1 MSGHTDGRTLPPPG
15 TNTTAHAA
23 TGPATRTSGRD
34 EPTVPGDGPSEPTTP
49 DEGHSAPTAGDEHSE
64 PTARTSGRDESTA
77 PGDGPSEPT
86 TPDEGHSEPTARP
99 DGRGEPALS
108 GRRSEPIARNDSA
121 VTDSSRKASSSVAG
135 HDSGTPVTRVFGI
148 RHHGPGSARSLRQ
161 ALEEFG
167 PDAILIEGPA
177 DADPLVGF
185 VAADTMAPP
194 VALLA
199 YVPDSPARA
208 AFWPFAVF
216 SPEWQAL
223 RYGVEHTVPVRF
235 CDLPATNVLAIEEDN
250 RAGRT
255 DPLAALAA
263 AAGFDD
269 AERWWDAVVE
279 SVPDS
284 AAFDA
289 ITEAMA
295 ALRENAPATVEA
307 GPTTPDDSG
316 TSPGEPT
323 APGEA
328 ATPPA
333 EPSEHGGTELLTGE
347 FVSEQS
353 PNPDEPVLAP
363 LVVDEHTLRREAYM
377 RQTMRQVLKSGA
389 KRLAVVCGA
398 WHAPALTGPLGPAAP
413 DTRLLKGLPKTKAA
427 LTWVPWTH
435 SRLAAGSG
443 YGAGV
448 TSPGWYHH
456 LFTETERPVAR
467 WLTKVAGVLR
477 AHDLP
482 VSSAHIIEAVRLADT
497 LAALRGRPLAG
508 LSEVTEAV
516 RSVMCGGDETMLRLV
531 VDELVVGETLGGVP
545 EDTPTVPLAAD
556 LRARIKTLRLK
567 QEALARTVDLDL
579 RKPRDV
585 ERSQLLH
592 RLRLLGI
599 GWGTPTVGEVRSTG
613 TFRETWTL
621 RWEPEFAVRIVEAAI
636 WGTTLRTAA
645 EAKILDTASR
655 DGVSVTELA
664 DALEL
669 ALLADLGGATAG
681 LIRRLEA
688 VAALDH
694 DVTHL
699 LGALPGLTRTL
710 RYGDVRGTD
719 TEALV
724 HVADSL
730 LVRICAGLPGAV
742 TGLDTDAAESLRAQI
757 DAAHIAISTRDDEHA
772 TTEWLATLQ
781 RIADRDDVHGAIGG
795 RAVRLLCDAERI
807 DDADSARRLAA
818 ALSVGNTP
826 AAKAAWIDGF
836 LGGRGLLLV
845 HDRELLRRIDDWL
858 RDLAEDQF
866 VATVPL
872 LRRTFGFFESG
883 ERRAIGQALRDTGTA
898 PATPAT
904 PAAVDPARG
913 QLALR
918 TATTILEAA
927 R

>member
-1 MSGHTDGRTLPPPG
+1 MSEQIDGATGAASAPAGNAGAGADAGEANDPATDTGVV
-15 TNTTAHAA
+15 N
-23 TGPATRTSGRD
+23 GPATDAGAGSRAR
-34 EPTVPGDGPSEPTTP
+34 GDVGI
-49 DEGHSAPTAGDEHSE
+49 GASARAD
-64 PTARTSGRDESTA
+64 A
-77 PGDGPSEPT
+77 
-86 TPDEGHSEPTARP
+86 
-99 DGRGEPALS
+99 
-108 GRRSEPIARNDSA
+108 SA
-121 VTDSSRKASSSVAG
+121 DA
-135 HDSGTPVTRVFGI
+135 VTRVFGI

-185 VAADTMAPP
+185 VAADTMTPP

-216 SPEWQAL
+216 SPEWQAM
-223 RYGVEHTVPVRF
+223 RYGVDHAVPVRF
-235 CDLPATNVLAIEEDN
+235 CDLPATNVLAADDN
-250 RAGRT
+250 SRGDRT
-255 DPLAALAA
+255 DPLAALAS
-263 AAGFDD
+263 AAGYDD

-295 ALRENAPATVEA
+295 ALRDDAIHHAPAADPDHATPGPDPAALPSVAPLPGDATSLDEA
-307 GPTTPDDSG
+307 
-316 TSPGEPT
+316 
-323 APGEA
+323 AQPGEA
-328 ATPPA
+328 TQPD
-333 EPSEHGGTELLTGE
+333 PSTEHGGTAQTSPPPPGSSSVPSEDISAATG
-347 FVSEQS
+347 FI
-353 PNPDEPVLAP
+353 AP
-363 LVVDEHTLRREAYM
+363 LVVDQHTLRREAYM
-377 RQTMRQVLKSGA
+377 RQVMRQVLKDGA

-413 DTRLLKGLPKTKAA
+413 DMRLLKGLPKTKAA

-477 AHDLP
+477 SHDLP
-482 VSSAHIIEAVRLADT
+482 VSSAHIIEAVRLSDT

-545 EDTPTVPLAAD
+545 DDTPTVPLAAD
-556 LRARIKTLRLK
+556 LRARSKTLRLK

-579 RKPRDV
+579 RKERDV
-585 ERSQLLH
+585 ERSHLLH

-599 GWGTPTVGEVRSTG
+599 DWGTPTVGEVRNTG

-621 RWEPEFAVRIVEAAI
+621 RWEPEFEVRIVEAAV

-655 DGVSVTELA
+655 DGVSVAELA
-664 DALEL
+664 DALEM
-669 ALLADLGGATAG
+669 ALLADLGGATDG
-681 LIRRLEA
+681 LITRLEA
-688 VAALDH
+688 AAALDH

-719 TEALV
+719 TKALA
-724 HVADSL
+724 HVADGL

-742 TGLDTDAAESLRAQI
+742 TGLDTDAAEALRVQI
-757 DAAHIAISTRDDEHA
+757 DAAHTAISTRDDDHA

-845 HDRELLRRIDDWL
+845 HDRELLRRIDEWL
-858 RDLAEDQF
+858 RELTEDQF
-866 VATVPL
+866 VATLPL
-872 LRRTFGFFESG
+872 LRRTFGSFESG
-883 ERRAIGQALRDTGTA
+883 ERRAIGQALRDTGSA
-898 PATPAT
+898 PAAPVGAT
-904 PAAVDPARG
+904 AVDPVRG

-918 TATTILEAA
+918 AATAILGAA
-927 R
+927 G

>member
-1 MSGHTDGRTLPPPG
+1 MGFSMNQQH
-15 TNTTAHAA
+15 
-23 TGPATRTSGRD
+23 
-34 EPTVPGDGPSEPTTP
+34 TP
-49 DEGHSAPTAGDEHSE
+49 DDGHSADA
-64 PTARTSGRDESTA
+64 AA
-77 PGDGPSEPT
+77 
-86 TPDEGHSEPTARP
+86 
-99 DGRGEPALS
+99 
-108 GRRSEPIARNDSA
+108 
-121 VTDSSRKASSSVAG
+121 
-135 HDSGTPVTRVFGI
+135 VTRVFGI

-161 ALEEFG
+161 ALGEFR

-185 VAADTMAPP
+185 VAADSMTPP

-208 AFWPFAVF
+208 AFWPFATF
-216 SPEWQAL
+216 SPEWQAM
-223 RYGVEHTVPVRF
+223 RYGAEHAVPVRF
-235 CDLPATNVLAIEEDN
+235 CDLPAATVLAVDDESRGD
-250 RAGRT
+250 RT
-255 DPLAALAA
+255 DPLGTLAT
-263 AAGFDD
+263 AAGYDD

-284 AAFDA
+284 TAFDA

-295 ALRENAPATVEA
+295 ALREDAAHPSPTSVSRPGDQAAPPWTAVPSS
-307 GPTTPDDSG
+307 GPLPGDSTTHDG
-316 TSPGEPT
+316 TTSSERHVGT
-323 APGEA
+323 APPGNGPPPSALPEDDQIGPV
-328 ATPPA
+328 AT
-333 EPSEHGGTELLTGE
+333 EPSSDGDLGAG
-347 FVSEQS
+347 V
-353 PNPDEPVLAP
+353 A

-377 RQTMRQVLKSGA
+377 RQVMRQVLKGGA

-398 WHAPALTGPLGPAAP
+398 WHAPALAGPLGPAAP
-413 DTRLLKGLPKTKAA
+413 DMRLLKGLPKTKAA

-482 VSSAHIIEAVRLADT
+482 VSSAHIIEAVRLSDT

-531 VDELVVGETLGGVP
+531 IDELVVGETLGTVP

-556 LRARIKTLRLK
+556 LRARSKTLRLERK
-567 QEALARTVDLDL
+567 ALARTVDLDL
-579 RKPRDV
+579 RKERDV
-585 ERSQLLH
+585 ERSHLLH

-599 GWGTPTVGEVRSTG
+599 GWGTPTTGEVRSTG

-621 RWEPEFAVRIVEAAI
+621 RWEPEFEVRIVEAAV

-655 DGVSVTELA
+655 EDISVAALA

-669 ALLADLGGATAG
+669 ALLADLGGATDG
-681 LIRRLEA
+681 LITRLA
-688 VAALDH
+688 AAAALDH

-719 TEALV
+719 TKALA
-724 HVADSL
+724 HVADGL

-742 TGLDTDAAESLRAQI
+742 TGLDTDAAEALRAQI
-757 DAAHIAISTRDDEHA
+757 DAAHTAISTRDDEHA
-772 TTEWLATLQ
+772 STEWLATLQ

-818 ALSVGNTP
+818 ALSIGNTP

-866 VATVPL
+866 VATLPL
-872 LRRTFGFFESG
+872 LRRTFGSFESG
-883 ERRAIGQALRDTGTA
+883 ERRAIGEALRDTGSA
-898 PATPAT
+898 PATPTAPT
-904 PAAVDPARG
+904 AVDPTRG

-918 TATTILEAA
+918 AATAILGAA
-927 R
+927 G

>member
-1 MSGHTDGRTLPPPG
+1 MSQAKKATSR
-15 TNTTAHAA
+15 A
-23 TGPATRTSGRD
+23 TGEAT
-34 EPTVPGDGPSEPTTP
+34 PGDADIRRST
-49 DEGHSAPTAGDEHSE
+49 TAGDVVETQEGTASAKSSTGSE
-64 PTARTSGRDESTA
+64 SHPVVDAA
-77 PGDGPSEPT
+77 
-86 TPDEGHSEPTARP
+86 A
-99 DGRGEPALS
+99 
-108 GRRSEPIARNDSA
+108 
-121 VTDSSRKASSSVAG
+121 
-135 HDSGTPVTRVFGI
+135 VTRVFGI
-148 RHHGPGSARSLRQ
+148 RHHGPGSARSLRH
-161 ALEEFG
+161 ALEEFR

-185 VAADTMAPP
+185 VAADTMSPP

-216 SPEWQAL
+216 SPEWQAM
-223 RYGVEHTVPVRF
+223 RYGVDHAVPVRF
-235 CDLPATNVLAIEEDN
+235 CDLPATHVLAADDDA
-250 RAGRT
+250 RGGGS
-255 DPLAALAA
+255 DPLAALAS
-263 AAGFDD
+263 AAGYDD

-295 ALRENAPATVEA
+295 ALREDASHSAT
-307 GPTTPDDSG
+307 GI
-316 TSPGEPT
+316 
-323 APGEA
+323 
-328 ATPPA
+328 TPPVA
-333 EPSEHGGTELLTGE
+333 DAPPQLGVPTPSDADPVSIPGVPELSENPSAAAG
-347 FVSEQS
+347 FVSPAGTDRQ
-353 PNPDEPVLAP
+353 DAALAP
-363 LVVDEHTLRREAYM
+363 LIVDHHTLVREAHM
-377 RQTMRQVLKSGA
+377 RQVMRQVLKGGA

-398 WHAPALTGPLGPAAP
+398 WHAPALVEPLGPAAP

-477 AHDLP
+477 SHDLP

-497 LAALRGRPLAG
+497 LAALRGRPLPG

-516 RSVMCGGDETMLRLV
+516 RSVMCGGDETVLRLV
-531 VDELVVGETLGGVP
+531 IDELVVGETLGDVP

-556 LRARIKTLRLK
+556 LRARCKTLRLK

-579 RKPRDV
+579 RKERDV
-585 ERSQLLH
+585 ERSHLLH

-599 GWGTPTVGEVRSTG
+599 GWGTPTTGEVRSTG

-621 RWEPEFAVRIVEAAI
+621 RWEPEFEVRIVEAAV

-645 EAKILDTASR
+645 ETKILDTASR
-655 DGVSVTELA
+655 DDVTVTALA
-664 DALEL
+664 NALET
-669 ALLADLGGATAG
+669 ALLADLGGATEG
-681 LIRRLEA
+681 LITRLEA
-688 VAALDH
+688 AAALDH

-719 TEALV
+719 TKALA
-724 HVADSL
+724 HVADGL

-742 TGLDTDAAESLRAQI
+742 TGLDTDAAEALRAQI
-757 DAAHIAISTRDDEHA
+757 DAAHTAISTRDDEHA

-818 ALSVGNTP
+818 ALSIGNTP
-826 AAKAAWIDGF
+826 AAKAAWVDGF

-845 HDRELLRRIDDWL
+845 HDRELLRRIDEWL
-858 RDLAEDQF
+858 RELSEDQF
-866 VATVPL
+866 VATLPL
-872 LRRTFGFFESG
+872 LRRTFGSFESG
-883 ERRAIGQALRDTGTA
+883 ERRAISQALRDTGSAPTTA
-898 PATPAT
+898 RGTT
-904 PAAVDPARG
+904 EVDPVRG
-913 QLALR
+913 RLALR
-918 TATTILEAA
+918 AATAILGAA
-927 R
+927 G

>member
-1 MSGHTDGRTLPPPG
+1 MNEHTPAEANSTESPVSAG
-15 TNTTAHAA
+15 T
-23 TGPATRTSGRD
+23 GG
-34 EPTVPGDGPSEPTTP
+34 GD
-49 DEGHSAPTAGDEHSE
+49 A
-64 PTARTSGRDESTA
+64 
-77 PGDGPSEPT
+77 
-86 TPDEGHSEPTARP
+86 
-99 DGRGEPALS
+99 
-108 GRRSEPIARNDSA
+108 
-121 VTDSSRKASSSVAG
+121 
-135 HDSGTPVTRVFGI
+135 VTRVFGI
-148 RHHGPGSARSLRQ
+148 RHHGPGSARSLRH
-161 ALEEFG
+161 ALEEFR

-185 VAADTMAPP
+185 VAADTMTPP

-208 AFWPFAVF
+208 AFWPFATF
-216 SPEWQAL
+216 SPEWQAM
-223 RYGVEHTVPVRF
+223 RYGAEHAVPVRF
-235 CDLPATNVLAIEEDN
+235 CDLPAATVLAVDDESRGD
-250 RAGRT
+250 RT
-255 DPLAALAA
+255 DPLGTLAA
-263 AAGFDD
+263 AAGYDD

-284 AAFDA
+284 TAFDA

-295 ALRENAPATVEA
+295 ALREDAPHPS
-307 GPTTPDDSG
+307 PTSG
-316 TSPGEPT
+316 SHPGHPT
-323 APGEA
+323 APSPTTLPGTVAPPDNSA
-328 ATPPA
+328 AT
-333 EPSEHGGTELLTGE
+333 HDHTNQ
-347 FVSEQS
+347 SEQ
-353 PNPDEPVLAP
+353 PTDTAP
-363 LVVDEHTLRREAYM
+363 PSSTPTPGGQPADTVPPRNTPTPGGQHEADDTGSADSSRDRGADTGAALVVDDHTLRREAHM
-377 RQTMRQVLKSGA
+377 RQVMRQVLKGGA

-398 WHAPALTGPLGPAAP
+398 WHAPALTGTLGPAAP
-413 DTRLLKGLPKTKAA
+413 DMRLLKGLPKTKAA

-482 VSSAHIIEAVRLADT
+482 VSSAHIIEAVRLSDT

-531 VDELVVGETLGGVP
+531 IDELVVGETLGAVP

-556 LRARIKTLRLK
+556 LRARSKTLRLK
-567 QEALARTVDLDL
+567 QEALARNVDLDL
-579 RKPRDV
+579 RKDRDV
-585 ERSQLLH
+585 ERSHLLH

-599 GWGTPTVGEVRSTG
+599 DWGTPTTGEVRSTG

-621 RWEPEFAVRIVEAAI
+621 RWEPEFEVRIVEAAV

-655 DGVSVTELA
+655 EDITVTALA
-664 DALEL
+664 HALEL
-669 ALLADLGGATAG
+669 ALLADLGGATDG
-681 LIRRLEA
+681 LITRLEDA
-688 VAALDH
+688 AALDH

-719 TEALV
+719 TKALA
-724 HVADSL
+724 HVADGL

-742 TGLDTDAAESLRAQI
+742 TGLDTDAAEALRAQI
-757 DAAHIAISTRDDEHA
+757 DAAHTAISTRDDEHA
-772 TTEWLATLQ
+772 STEWLATLQ

-807 DDADSARRLAA
+807 DDAESARRLAA
-818 ALSVGNTP
+818 ALSIGNTP

-866 VATVPL
+866 VATLPL
-872 LRRTFGFFESG
+872 LRRTFGSFESG
-883 ERRAIGQALRDTGTA
+883 ERRAIGQALRDTGSA
-898 PATPAT
+898 PTT
-904 PAAVDPARG
+904 PAAPTDVDPTRG

-918 TATTILEAA
+918 AATAILGAA
-927 R
+927 G

>member
-1 MSGHTDGRTLPPPG
+1 MTEQQVGTGSAPDTGTPNDPG
-15 TNTTAHAA
+15 TDA
-23 TGPATRTSGRD
+23 
-34 EPTVPGDGPSEPTTP
+34 
-49 DEGHSAPTAGDEHSE
+49 
-64 PTARTSGRDESTA
+64 
-77 PGDGPSEPT
+77 
-86 TPDEGHSEPTARP
+86 
-99 DGRGEPALS
+99 
-108 GRRSEPIARNDSA
+108 
-121 VTDSSRKASSSVAG
+121 KASVAPVAG
-135 HDSGTPVTRVFGI
+135 TASVTRVFGI
-148 RHHGPGSARSLRQ
+148 RHHGPGSARSLRH

-185 VAADTMAPP
+185 VAADTMTPP

-208 AFWPFAVF
+208 AFWPFAAF
-216 SPEWQAL
+216 SPEWQAM
-223 RYGVEHTVPVRF
+223 RYGVDHAVPVRF
-235 CDLPATNVLAIEEDN
+235 CDLPAANVLAAEDDA
-250 RAGRT
+250 RGGGS
-255 DPLAALAA
+255 DPLAALAS
-263 AAGFDD
+263 AAGYDD

-289 ITEAMA
+289 ITEAMT
-295 ALRENAPATVEA
+295 ALREDAPHSAT
-307 GPTTPDDSG
+307 GTT
-316 TSPGEPT
+316 PT
-323 APGEA
+323 APPRLGVSTPSDTEIPDPVSVSPLDPPELSEKPST
-328 ATPPA
+328 ATGFESPA
-333 EPSEHGGTELLTGE
+333 DADRQDAPI
-347 FVSEQS
+347 
-353 PNPDEPVLAP
+353 AP
-363 LVVDEHTLRREAYM
+363 LIVDHHTLVREAHM
-377 RQTMRQVLKSGA
+377 RQVMRQVLKGGA

-398 WHAPALTGPLGPAAP
+398 WHAPALVEPLGPAAP
-413 DTRLLKGLPKTKAA
+413 DTRLLKGLPKTKVA

-477 AHDLP
+477 EHDLP

-531 VDELVVGETLGGVP
+531 IDELVVGETLGGVP

-556 LRARIKTLRLK
+556 LRARSKTLRLK
-567 QEALARTVDLDL
+567 QESLARTVDLDL
-579 RKPRDV
+579 RKERDV
-585 ERSQLLH
+585 ERSHLLH

-599 GWGTPTVGEVRSTG
+599 DWGTPTTGEVRSTG

-621 RWEPEFAVRIVEAAI
+621 RWEPEFEVRIVEAAV

-645 EAKILDTASR
+645 ETKILDTASR
-655 DGVSVTELA
+655 DDVTVTALA
-664 DALEL
+664 DALEM
-669 ALLADLGGATAG
+669 ALLADLGGATEG
-681 LIRRLEA
+681 LITRLEA
-688 VAALDH
+688 AAALDH

-719 TEALV
+719 TKALA
-724 HVADSL
+724 HVADGL
-730 LVRICAGLPGAV
+730 LVRICAGLPGSV
-742 TGLDTDAAESLRAQI
+742 TGLDTDAAQALRTQI
-757 DAAHIAISTRDDEHA
+757 DAAHTAISTRDDEHA
-772 TTEWLATLQ
+772 STEWLATLQ

-845 HDRELLRRIDDWL
+845 HDRELLRRIDEWL
-858 RDLAEDQF
+858 RGLNEDQF
-866 VATVPL
+866 VATLPL
-872 LRRTFGFFESG
+872 LRRTFGSFESG
-883 ERRAIGQALRDTGTA
+883 ERRAISQALRDTGSA
-898 PATPAT
+898 PTTPAGPT
-904 PAAVDPARG
+904 AVDPIRG
-913 QLALR
+913 QRALR
-918 TATTILEAA
+918 AATAILGAA
-927 R
+927 G

>member
-1 MSGHTDGRTLPPPG
+1 MGFSMSQRNKATDPATGDATPG
-15 TNTTAHAA
+15 DPANHAGLRETSETRDTTEAEAGIGSVADTNSSAAA
-23 TGPATRTSGRD
+23 T
-34 EPTVPGDGPSEPTTP
+34 
-49 DEGHSAPTAGDEHSE
+49 
-64 PTARTSGRDESTA
+64 
-77 PGDGPSEPT
+77 
-86 TPDEGHSEPTARP
+86 
-99 DGRGEPALS
+99 
-108 GRRSEPIARNDSA
+108 
-121 VTDSSRKASSSVAG
+121 
-135 HDSGTPVTRVFGI
+135 TRVFGI
-148 RHHGPGSARSLRQ
+148 RHHGPGSARSLRH
-161 ALEEFG
+161 ALEEFR

-185 VAADTMAPP
+185 VAADTMSPP

-216 SPEWQAL
+216 SPEWQAM
-223 RYGVEHTVPVRF
+223 RYGVDHAVPVRF
-235 CDLPATNVLAIEEDN
+235 CDLPATHVLAADDDA
-250 RAGRT
+250 RGGGS
-255 DPLAALAA
+255 DPLAALAS
-263 AAGFDD
+263 AAGYDD

-295 ALRENAPATVEA
+295 ALREDASHSATGITLPGADAPPQLGAS
-307 GPTTPDDSG
+307 TPSDTDPVSI
-316 TSPGEPT
+316 PG
-323 APGEA
+323 APELSENPSA
-328 ATPPA
+328 ATGFVPPA
-333 EPSEHGGTELLTGE
+333 ATDR
-347 FVSEQS
+347 Q
-353 PNPDEPVLAP
+353 DAALAP
-363 LVVDEHTLRREAYM
+363 LIVDHHTLVREAHM
-377 RQTMRQVLKSGA
+377 RQVMRQVLKGGA

-398 WHAPALTGPLGPAAP
+398 WHAPALVEPLGPAAP

-477 AHDLP
+477 SHDLP

-497 LAALRGRPLAG
+497 LAALRGRPLPG

-531 VDELVVGETLGGVP
+531 IEELVVGETLGGVP
-545 EDTPTVPLAAD
+545 EATPTVPLAAD
-556 LRARIKTLRLK
+556 LRARCKTLRLK
-567 QEALARTVDLDL
+567 QEALARNVDLDL
-579 RKPRDV
+579 RKERDV
-585 ERSQLLH
+585 ERSHLLH

-599 GWGTPTVGEVRSTG
+599 GWGTPTTGEVRSTG

-621 RWEPEFAVRIVEAAI
+621 RWEPEFEVRIVEAAV

-645 EAKILDTASR
+645 ETKILDTARR
-655 DGVSVTELA
+655 DDVTVTALA
-664 DALEL
+664 HALET
-669 ALLADLGGATAG
+669 ALLADLGGATEG
-681 LIRRLEA
+681 LITRLEA
-688 VAALDH
+688 AAALDH

-719 TEALV
+719 TKALA
-724 HVADSL
+724 HVADGL

-742 TGLDTDAAESLRAQI
+742 TGLDTDAAEALRAQI
-757 DAAHIAISTRDDEHA
+757 DAAHTAISTRDDEHA

-818 ALSVGNTP
+818 ALSIGNTP
-826 AAKAAWIDGF
+826 AAKAAWVDGF

-845 HDRELLRRIDDWL
+845 HDRELLRRIDEWL
-858 RDLAEDQF
+858 RDLNEDQF
-866 VATVPL
+866 VATLPL
-872 LRRTFGFFESG
+872 LRRTFGSFESG
-883 ERRAIGQALRDTGTA
+883 ERRAISQALRDTGSAPTTA
-898 PATPAT
+898 RGTT
-904 PAAVDPARG
+904 AVDPVRG

-918 TATTILEAA
+918 AATAILGAA
-927 R
+927 G

>member
-1 MSGHTDGRTLPPPG
+1 MSEQTGG
-15 TNTTAHAA
+15 TRPDQA
-23 TGPATRTSGRD
+23 RD
-34 EPTVPGDGPSEPTTP
+34 EP
-49 DEGHSAPTAGDEHSE
+49 AAGE
-64 PTARTSGRDESTA
+64 
-77 PGDGPSEPT
+77 
-86 TPDEGHSEPTARP
+86 
-99 DGRGEPALS
+99 
-108 GRRSEPIARNDSA
+108 
-121 VTDSSRKASSSVAG
+121 
-135 HDSGTPVTRVFGI
+135 PVTRVFGI
-148 RHHGPGSARSLRQ
+148 RHHGPGSARSLAQ
-161 ALEEFG
+161 ALEEFR
-167 PDAILIEGPA
+167 PDTILIEGPA

-185 VAADTMAPP
+185 VAADTMSPP

-216 SPEWQAL
+216 SPEWQAM
-223 RYGVEHTVPVRF
+223 RYGVDNGVPVRF
-235 CDLPATNVLAIEEDN
+235 CDLPATNVLAIEDDT
-250 RAGRT
+250 RVDRT
-255 DPLAALAA
+255 DPLAALAS

-279 SVPDS
+279 SVPDT

-295 ALRENAPATVEA
+295 ALREDAPASTNSPAPQASTRSADPDAPA
-307 GPTTPDDSG
+307 GTD
-316 TSPGEPT
+316 EPT
-323 APGEA
+323 PPIDCAAGTDSDDHETPTGRDEP
-328 ATPPA
+328 ATPISSDQPA
-333 EPSEHGGTELLTGE
+333 IRAEADDLATSTDPLTSSDRESVESAGLEHLLPEAVG
-347 FVSEQS
+347 
-353 PNPDEPVLAP
+353 AGP

-377 RQTMRQVLKSGA
+377 RQTMRQVLKGGA
-389 KRLAVVCGA
+389 RRVAVVCGA
-398 WHAPALTGPLGPAAP
+398 WHAPALVGPLGPAAP
-413 DTRLLKGLPKTKAA
+413 DMRLLKGLPKTKAA

-435 SRLAAGSG
+435 SRLASGSG

-482 VSSAHIIEAVRLADT
+482 VSSAHIIESVRLADT

-531 VDELVVGETLGGVP
+531 VDELVVGETLGAVP
-545 EDTPTVPLAAD
+545 ENTPTVPLAAD

-567 QEALARTVDLDL
+567 QEALIRTVDLDL
-579 RKPRDV
+579 RKERDV
-585 ERSQLLH
+585 ERSHLLH

-599 GWGTPTVGEVRSTG
+599 EWGTPTVGEVRSTG
-613 TFRETWTL
+613 TFRETWSL
-621 RWEPEFAVRIVEAAI
+621 RWEPEFEVRIVEAAV

-664 DALEL
+664 DALET
-669 ALLADLGGATAG
+669 ALLADLGGATDG
-681 LIRRLEA
+681 LIARLEA
-688 VAALDH
+688 AAALDH

-719 TEALV
+719 TKALE
-724 HVADSL
+724 HVADGL

-742 TGLDTDAAESLRAQI
+742 TGLDTDAAEALRSQI
-757 DAAHIAISTRDDEHA
+757 DAAHTAVSTRDDTRS
-772 TTEWLATLQ
+772 TTEWLATLH

-807 DDADSARRLAA
+807 DDADSARRLSA

-845 HDRELLRRIDDWL
+845 HDRDLLRRIDDWL
-858 RDLAEDQF
+858 RELPEDQF
-866 VATVPL
+866 VATLPL
-872 LRRTFGFFESG
+872 LRRTFGSFESG
-883 ERRAIGQALRDTGTA
+883 ERRAIGQALRDTGPA
-898 PATPAT
+898 PAAT
-904 PAAVDPARG
+904 ANATAVDPARG

-918 TATTILEAA
+918 AAASILGAA
-927 R
+927 G

>member
-1 MSGHTDGRTLPPPG
+1 MSQHNKAT
-15 TNTTAHAA
+15 HSA
-23 TGPATRTSGRD
+23 TGDAT
-34 EPTVPGDGPSEPTTP
+34 PGDPASRAEICESSGSDTGETREVTT
-49 DEGHSAPTAGDEHSE
+49 EAEAGVGS
-64 PTARTSGRDESTA
+64 
-77 PGDGPSEPT
+77 
-86 TPDEGHSEPTARP
+86 
-99 DGRGEPALS
+99 
-108 GRRSEPIARNDSA
+108 
-121 VTDSSRKASSSVAG
+121 VTDTNSSAG
-135 HDSGTPVTRVFGI
+135 AAAVTRVFGI
-148 RHHGPGSARSLRQ
+148 RHHGPGSARSLRH
-161 ALEEFG
+161 ALEEFR

-199 YVPDSPARA
+199 YVPDSPAHA

-216 SPEWQAL
+216 SPEWQAM
-223 RYGVEHTVPVRF
+223 RYGVEHAVPVRF
-235 CDLPATNVLAIEEDN
+235 CDLPATNVLAADDDA
-250 RAGRT
+250 RGGGS
-255 DPLAALAA
+255 DPLAALAS
-263 AAGFDD
+263 AAGYDD

-289 ITEAMA
+289 ITEAMT
-295 ALRENAPATVEA
+295 ALREDALHAAT
-307 GPTTPDDSG
+307 G
-316 TSPGEPT
+316 T
-323 APGEA
+323 
-328 ATPPA
+328 TPPA
-333 EPSEHGGTELLTGE
+333 PPQPGVSAPADTEVPDPVTLSPLDAPELLEKHSAADGFE
-347 FVSEQS
+347 S
-353 PNPDEPVLAP
+353 PAAADRHDPAMAP
-363 LVVDEHTLRREAYM
+363 LIVDQHTLVREAHM
-377 RQTMRQVLKSGA
+377 RQVMRQVLKSGA

-398 WHAPALTGPLGPAAP
+398 WHAPALVEPLGPAAP
-413 DTRLLKGLPKTKAA
+413 DMRLLKGLPKTKAA

-477 AHDLP
+477 SHDLP

-497 LAALRGRPLAG
+497 LAALRGRPLPG

-531 VDELVVGETLGGVP
+531 IDELVVGETLGGVP

-556 LRARIKTLRLK
+556 LRARARTLRLK
-567 QEALARTVDLDL
+567 QDALARTVDLDL
-579 RKPRDV
+579 RKERDV
-585 ERSQLLH
+585 ERSHLLH

-599 GWGTPTVGEVRSTG
+599 DWGTPTTGEVRSTG

-621 RWEPEFAVRIVEAAI
+621 RWEPEFEVRIVEAAV

-645 EAKILDTASR
+645 ETKILDTASR
-655 DGVSVTELA
+655 DDVTVTALA
-664 DALEL
+664 DALEM
-669 ALLADLGGATAG
+669 ALLADLGGATEG

-688 VAALDH
+688 AAALDH

-719 TEALV
+719 TKALA
-724 HVADSL
+724 HVADGL

-742 TGLDTDAAESLRAQI
+742 TGLDTDAAQALRTQI
-757 DAAHIAISTRDDEHA
+757 DAAHTAISTRDDEHSS
-772 TTEWLATLQ
+772 TEWLATLQ
-781 RIADRDDVHGAIGG
+781 RIADRDDVHGAIAG

-845 HDRELLRRIDDWL
+845 HDRELLRRIDEWL
-858 RDLAEDQF
+858 RELHEDQF
-866 VATVPL
+866 VATLPL
-872 LRRTFGFFESG
+872 LRRTFGSFESG
-883 ERRAIGQALRDTGTA
+883 ERRAISQALRDTGSA
-898 PATPAT
+898 PTT
-904 PAAVDPARG
+904 SDSLTAVDPIRG

-918 TATTILEAA
+918 AATAILGAA
-927 R
+927 G